1 MKKIILCLLIFSS
14 MLGFVSCEKEGDITT
29 VKLISSPN
37 ITAPT
42 NGTTYVFEEA
52 NAGDTLPLIKWTSA
66 DFGYQAAITYKVELA
81 TAGTSFAAP
90 QSLGSFTDTEFE
102 ITVSAFNSA
111 LITMGLEPFEVA
123 SLELRVV
130 ASVSEFVESGISN
143 IVALTITPYLTI
155 PVYPMLQVPGSYQGW
170 APTNTETAIPSVK
183 SDGKYEGYM
192 YFPDANTEFKFT
204 QGLAWDV
211 NWGDDGADGTMD
223 PNGANILATDPGLYK
238 LNVNLPALT
247 YTKLKTDWGLIGS
260 ATPNG
265 WDSDQ
270 DLTYDPA
277 TRSMVITL
285 DLVAGEIKI
294 RANDD
299 WALNYGDNGADGK
312 LEEGGDNIVIA
323 EAGNY
328 TIVFDLKQVFG
339 NYTISIT
346 KN

>member
-1 MKKIILCLLIFSS
+1 

-52 NAGDTLPLIKWTSA
+52 NAGDTLPLIKWTAA
-66 DFGYQAAITYKVELA
+66 DFGYQAAITYKVEVA

-102 ITVSAFNSA
+102 ITVAAFNSA

-130 ASVSEFVESGISN
+130 ASVSEFVQSGISN

-183 SDGKYEGYM
+183 SDGKYEGYI
-192 YFPDANTEFKFT
+192 YFSEPNTKFKFT
-204 QGLAWDV
+204 QGLSWDV
-211 NWGDDGADGTMD
+211 NWGDDGVDGTLD
-223 PNGANILATDPGLYK
+223 PNGADIAAAADAGLYK
-238 LNVNLPALT
+238 LNVDLPALT
-247 YTKLKTDWGLIGS
+247 YTQLKTDWGVIGD
-260 ATPNG
+260 ATPGG

-270 DLTYDPA
+270 DMTYDAA

-285 DLVAGEIKI
+285 DLVPGFIKL

-299 WALNYGDNGADGK
+299 WALSYGDANLDGN
-312 LEEGGDNIVIA
+312 LEASGENNIPIE

-339 NYTISIT
+339 YYTISIT